1 MHVFLRILFNPYSS
15 QNLILFPIC
24 FLFFS
29 IFKITSFCHNS
40 FSCLMAKTT
49 TLPPSRLHVQSPQNH
64 YTPDQKLQ
72 KQQTKEPTF
81 IRFWRVKLGNLPIIE
96 AVHLQSRRYFQPL
109 QMLQL
114 LFPPLPTQPRNLVL
128 EREIKYVHACLVLQ
142 TLQRSPNIRVVI
154 HKRHILGV
162 AEHGQPHLIPLR
174 AENRAV
180 KEIKVLQGQML

>member
-15 QNLILFPIC
+15 QNLILFPIY

-29 IFKITSFCHNS
+29 IILNHFFLPQFIFLPYGKNDHPTTFKAACPKPTN
-40 FSCLMAKTT
+40 
-49 TLPPSRLHVQSPQNH
+49 P

-72 KQQTKEPTF
+72 KQQTKEPPF

-109 QMLQL
+109 QMLQP
-114 LFPPLPTQPRNLVL
+114 LFPSLPTQPRNLVL

-142 TLQRSPNIRVVI
+142 TLQRSPNVRVVI
-154 HKRHILGV
+154 HKRHILGFG
-162 AEHGQPHLIPLR
+162 EHGQPHLIPLR

-180 KEIKVLQGQML
+180 TEIKVLQG